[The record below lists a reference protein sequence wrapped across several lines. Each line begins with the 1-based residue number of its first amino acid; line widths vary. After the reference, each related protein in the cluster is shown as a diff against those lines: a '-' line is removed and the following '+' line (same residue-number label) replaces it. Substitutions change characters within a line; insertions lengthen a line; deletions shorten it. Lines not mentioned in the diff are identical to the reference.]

1 MDNDPIF
8 NTSRGN
14 GQPIEGATYRP
25 DVNALDDQS
34 QQQQHQNSEHQRFLR
49 QHNHPASGN
58 YEFASYDQALEDKY
72 RPLLPHVAFTEP
84 PEERPEVL
92 QHFSTVHSPDFRRS
106 MTPPT
111 SPELPTILP
120 AAAAHDIAKPLP
132 DIIPYTTQITDGR
145 WYSDVFYA
153 GTMLHSRTN
162 LHQLEQAFIC
172 NKIGL
177 PTEVLLLEYQSKFP
191 LTPFSNGFVRA
202 AIHAARWRAKCLV
215 WNTEE
220 INTLRKATVE
230 GKSED
235 DAWLAL
241 RAKWRYYPKDR
252 VSVSRK
258 YNEIQQ
264 ELANGAVWQGYDE
277 DEQLLADLMARW
289 PEPQG

>member
-14 GQPIEGATYRP
+14 SQPIEGATYRP
-25 DVNALDDQS
+25 DVNALDDQY
-34 QQQQHQNSEHQRFLR
+34 QRQQHQQSEYQRFLR

-58 YEFASYDQALEDKY
+58 FGFASYDQALEDKY
-72 RPLLPHVAFTEP
+72 RPLLPQVAFTEP
-84 PEERPEVL
+84 PEERPDVL
-92 QHFSTVHSPDFRRS
+92 HQFSTVHNPDFRRF

-111 SPELPTILP
+111 SPELPAILP
-120 AAAAHDIAKPLP
+120 AAASHDIAKPLP
-132 DIIPYTTQITDGR
+132 DIIPYTTQITDER
-145 WYSDVFYA
+145 WYSDAFYA

-191 LTPFSNGFVRA
+191 LTPFSNAFVRT

-220 INTLRKATVE
+220 INTLRKAMVE
-230 GKSED
+230 GKGED